1 MRKLLLMLLIIAV
14 IDANAQLTTLPSGG
28 NKKAMV
34 AERVGL
40 TDVAIQYSRPGVK
53 GREGK
58 IWGTLVPA
66 GFMNL
71 GFGSAKAAPWRAGA
85 NENTTI
91 SFSNDV
97 KIEGQSIPAGT
108 YGLFIAY
115 DPNEST
121 VIFSKNSTSWGSYY
135 YDEKEDM
142 LRVKVKP
149 QTTEQ
154 STEWLKYEFAD
165 QTDSTATVG
174 LVWEKTRIP
183 FKIETDLT
191 NNQLASFRK
200 ELRTD
205 KGFNWTGWYQAA
217 QWCADKQVNLEQALQ
232 WADSA
237 TSATFGGNTQFA
249 PHTTKAQILS
259 LMGRND
265 EAKATMQRA
274 MTFASM
280 QDLHYYGRQLI
291 MQKKYDDALEVFK
304 KNAAKNPKQFT
315 TLVGL
320 ARGYSAVGDY
330 KNALKYAQQ
339 AQPLAPDPLNRSSVE
354 TMVSN
359 LKAGKD
365 IN

>member
-1 MRKLLLMLLIIAV
+1 MRKLLLMLLTIAV
-14 IDANAQLTTLPSGG
+14 IDVNAQLTTLPSGG

-40 TDVAIQYSRPGVK
+40 TDVTIQYSRPGVR

-66 GFMNL
+66 GFVNL
-71 GFGSAKAAPWRAGA
+71 GFGNAKSSPWRAGA

-91 SFSNDV
+91 SFSTDV
-97 KIEGQSIPAGT
+97 QIEGQSIPAGT

-115 DPNEST
+115 GLSEST
-121 VIFSKNSTSWGSYY
+121 IIFSKNSTSWGSYY
-135 YDEKEDM
+135 YDENEDV

-149 QTTEQ
+149 ETSEQ
-154 STEWLKYEFAD
+154 STEWLKYEFTG
-165 QTDSTATVG
+165 QTDSTATIQ

-183 FKIETDLT
+183 FKIQTSLT
-191 NNQLASFRK
+191 ENQLASFRK
-200 ELRTD
+200 ELRSD
-205 KGFNWTGWYQAA
+205 KGFTWTGWYQAA
-217 QWCADKQVNLEQALQ
+217 QWCADRNVNLEQALQ

-237 TSATFGGNTQFA
+237 TSVTFGGSTQFA
-249 PHTTKAQILS
+249 PHVTKAQILT

-265 EAKATMQRA
+265 EAKATMDGA
-274 MTFASM
+274 MAFGSM

-291 MQKKYDDALEVFK
+291 ASKRNSEALEVFK

-339 AQPLAPDPLNRSSVE
+339 AQPLAPDPLNKSSVE
-354 TMVSN
+354 TMVSS